1 MREIIPPTP
10 MRFFAYP
17 YGRYND
23 LVVECVKEAGYEA
36 AYSVTQGST
45 NPNDID
51 YKFKIW
57 RDYIR

>member
-1 MREIIPPTP
+1 MDT
-10 MRFFAYP
+10 FAYP

-23 LVVECVKEAGYEA
+23 LVVQCVKEAGFKE

-45 NPNDID
+45 NPNDPD
-51 YKFKIW
+51 HQFKIY